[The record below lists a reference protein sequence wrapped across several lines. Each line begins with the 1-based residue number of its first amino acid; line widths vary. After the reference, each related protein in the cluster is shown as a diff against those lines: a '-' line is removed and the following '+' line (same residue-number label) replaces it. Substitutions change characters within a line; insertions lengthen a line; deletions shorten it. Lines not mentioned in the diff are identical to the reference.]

1 MDPGSTPGQGR
12 SPASAGG
19 RAREKTLDS
28 ITNLLRALAEAIRP
42 YLGLD
47 SIGAVD
53 PGDIEGLDELVD
65 ESVGNYIENEG
76 VLTSSSFDPSDF
88 DIVVSD
94 DFGNLL
100 GDYDVLREGEFD
112 PARYDLLDEGDISYL
127 IDSKVGNEVEAWVE
141 DNLEEAIES
150 ASVGASGVDY
160 ASDEFLDAVEAA
172 VRATLA
178 GITFTVQ
185 ANVPQPEVHLDGHS
199 SDDVVVAGV

>member
-1 MDPGSTPGQGR
+1 M
-12 SPASAGG
+12 
-19 RAREKTLDS
+19 DS

-47 SIGAVD
+47 SIGAGD
-53 PGDIEGLDELVD
+53 AGDIEGLTDVVEEAV
-65 ESVGNYIENEG
+65 SNYIANED
-76 VLTSSSFDPSDF
+76 VMTSPTFDPDDYDLVTESNFDPSNY
-88 DIVVSD
+88 S
-94 DFGNLL
+94 
-100 GDYDVLREGEFD
+100 
-112 PARYDLLDEGDISYL
+112 LLDETDISYL
-127 IDSKVGNEVEAWVE
+127 IDEKVSSEVESWAE